1 MRRAS
6 WIGCAAICGALLS
19 PLAARADR
27 GSAPFKPHVQ
37 IFEPT
42 QRALIAWNGQE
53 EILLLTTDLRAS
65 EPTKVLEVLPLP
77 SEPKVSKGDIEVF
90 SRATAL
96 INRKL
101 AERERLAAGAR
112 LAKSASMPKPAGE
125 VTFAERIG
133 QHDISVVKV
142 NDADGFVEWVNAY
155 LKKSGVENPQIPAP
169 LRQVIGEYLKDGYA
183 WFVFDVVEL
192 GTDVKTNEAIQ
203 YRFKTPSLYYP
214 MRISRTDHGETSV
227 ELLVLTPRMLTK
239 FAGLPME
246 QVRLRH
252 EPIAIS
258 DAELAGLNPE
268 LGELLG
274 RRGEHKLRIWEIR
287 GRLDS
292 FAADV
297 LAQ

>member
-1 MRRAS
+1 MLRQVAS
-6 WIGCAAICGALLS
+6 CALIAAVG
-19 PLAARADR
+19 LAAVVVRADR
-27 GSAPFKPHVQ
+27 GSAPFKPNVQ

-42 QRALIAWNGQE
+42 QRAQIAWNGQE
-53 EILLLTTDLRAS
+53 EILLLTTDLHAS
-65 EPTKVLEVLPLP
+65 EPTRVLEVLPLP

-90 SRATAL
+90 SKATTL

-101 AERERLAAGAR
+101 AERERIAAGGR
-112 LAKSASMPKPAGE
+112 LAKAAALPKPAGE
-125 VTFAERIG
+125 VTFAQRIG
-133 QHDISVVKV
+133 QHDIAVVKV

-192 GTDVKTNEAIQ
+192 GTTVKTNEAIQ

-214 MRISRTDHGETSV
+214 MRISRTDHGDTSV
-227 ELLVLTPRMLTK
+227 ELMVLTPRMLTK

-258 DAELAGLNPE
+258 DAELAGVSPE
-268 LGELLG
+268 LGEFLG

-292 FAADV
+292 FTADV